1 LEQAKVRNG
10 QLLAYGALG
19 FPLAFAALPLY
30 VHVPR
35 LYAESFGFSLG
46 LVGTVLL
53 LVRLADAV
61 IDPWLG
67 RWSDQASAGNPN
79 HDRRPQI
86 IRALPLLGGGLL
98 LLLTPPPDAS
108 ILWLVVA
115 LLVTFLGFSIITINY
130 HAWGAELAASDQA
143 RTQVTAAREGFS
155 LAGVVVAAA
164 LPTVLGTL
172 DTLANPAANSNE
184 FVLGMQRT
192 AWLFIP
198 VLAIAAL
205 ITLTRAP
212 RTTAGAPPAM
222 ASLTAPLYDPVYSR
236 LLLILGASGIAAAIP
251 ATLVLFYIA
260 DVLQLAAWQGAFLA
274 LYFVAGATTLPL
286 WVWHARRYGKVA
298 SWACSMALAILS
310 FVWAFT
316 LGPGDGLAFAVIC
329 AFSGMALGAELAV
342 PPAILADR
350 LARLAGQGGASNSAG
365 SYFGLWNFVTKL
377 NLALAAGI
385 ALPLVSLA
393 GYKVGSGETAAGAI
407 VAEEQGLVALALV
420 YGLLPAV
427 IKIGALILLWRWR
440 HHFAE
445 TKS

>member
-1 LEQAKVRNG
+1 VRNG
-10 QLLAYGALG
+10 HLLAYGALG

-46 LVGTVLL
+46 LVGAVLL
-53 LVRLADAV
+53 LVRLGDAV

-67 RWSDQASAGNPN
+67 RWSDQASARHKN

-98 LLLTPPPDAS
+98 LLLTPPLGAS
-108 ILWLVVA
+108 ILWLA
-115 LLVTFLGFSIITINY
+115 LTLVITFLGFSIITINY
-130 HAWGAELAASDQA
+130 HAWGAELAENDHA

-164 LPTVLGTL
+164 LPALLGTVG
-172 DTLANPAANSNE
+172 TTATEGNE

-205 ITLTRAP
+205 ITLTRSP
-212 RTTAGAPPAM
+212 RTTTTGTPPQ

-236 LLLILGASGIAAAIP
+236 LLAVLAASGIAAAIP

-260 DVLQLAAWQGAFLA
+260 DVLQLAQWQGAFLA
-274 LYFVAGATTLPL
+274 LYFLAGAATLPF
-286 WVWHARRYGKVA
+286 WVWHARRFGKVA
-298 SWACSMALAILS
+298 SWASSMALAILS

-329 AFSGMALGAELAV
+329 AVSGMALGAELAV

-350 LARLAGQGGASNSAG
+350 LARLASQGSTSIAAG

-393 GYKVGSGETAAGAI
+393 GYKVGAGDTAVVAGG
-407 VAEEQGLVALALV
+407 VAVGADEQGLVALALV

-427 IKIGALILLWRWR
+427 IKIGALFLLWHWR